1 MNIGFI
7 GLGKLGLECA
17 EAMAGTH
24 YYQDS
29 TFNVSVIGYDIV
41 KKISDKITITTNI
54 KNAVIDKDFV
64 FIAVPTPHDPKYD
77 GSTPTSHL
85 ENKEFDYSYVEDVLH
100 KIKNYITKD
109 QNIILISTVLP
120 GTCRERFIPIIE
132 NTNCNFIYNPY
143 LIAMGTT
150 AWDMLNP
157 EMVIIGNADGTR
169 ELDSP
174 TGKLIQ
180 FYKIIMQKYDTR
192 FEVGTWDEAECI
204 KIFYNTFISAKVGL
218 VNMIQDVAERNG
230 NINCDIVANAI
241 AKCTQ
246 RIMGEA
252 YMKPGMGDGGPCHPR
267 DNIALRYL
275 AEKLDLGYDLFDAIM
290 TAREVQAK
298 RMAEK
303 LISFNMPIVILGKS
317 FKPDVEFTDGSSS
330 MLVGHYVKELAP
342 HLDLYYDENPQN
354 TFEPI
359 TEEIHDIPCV
369 YLLGHRGKHH
379 NFTFNWDSI
388 IVDPWREFTT
398 DNHHNSLIG
407 IKKVIHYGNTRSFD
421 YKWLQF

>member
-1 MNIGFI
+1 MKIGFI

-17 EAMAGTH
+17 EAMVDKGI
-24 YYQDS
+24 
-29 TFNVSVIGYDIV
+29 SVTGYDIKEKES
-41 KKISDKITITTNI
+41 KKVTIVSNI
-54 KNAVIDKDFV
+54 KDAVVNMDFI
-64 FIAVPTPHDPKYD
+64 FIATQTPHDPKYD
-77 GSTPTSHL
+77 GSIPSSHL
-85 ENKEFDYSYVEDVLH
+85 PNRDFDYSYVKDVLH
-100 KIKNYITKD
+100 EIKNIITKN
-109 QNIILISTVLP
+109 QVVVLISTVLP
-120 GTCRERFIPIIE
+120 GTCREQFMSILE
-132 NTNCNFIYNPY
+132 LGTNFIYNPY

-150 AWDMLNP
+150 TWDMLNP
-157 EMVIIGNADGTR
+157 EMVIIGNA
-169 ELDSP
+169 
-174 TGKLIQ
+174 TGKQDDVTSNLID
-180 FYKIIMQKYDTR
+180 FYNIILEKENIR

-204 KIFYNTFISAKVGL
+204 KIFYNTFISAKIGL

-303 LISFNMPIVILGKS
+303 LISFDMPVVILGKS
-317 FKPDVEFTDGSSS
+317 FKPGVEYIDGSNS

-369 YLLGHRGKHH
+369 YLLGHRGKHYDF
-379 NFTFNWDSI
+379 NFNWNSI
-388 IVDPWREFTT
+388 VVDPWREFKT
-398 DNHHNSLIG
+398 DALG
-407 IKKVIHYGNTRSFD
+407 IKQIIYYGNTR
-421 YKWLQF
+421 

>member
-1 MNIGFI
+1 MKIGFI

-29 TFNVSVIGYDIV
+29 TFNVSVTGYDVV
-41 KKISDKITITTNI
+41 KRISNKITITTDI

-85 ENKEFDYSYVEDVLH
+85 ENKDFDYSYVEDVLH
-100 KIKNYITKD
+100 KIKDIMSKD
-109 QNIILISTVLP
+109 QPIVLISTVLP
-120 GTCRERFIPIIE
+120 GTCREKFIPILG
-132 NTNCNFIYNPY
+132 TGANFIYNPY

-157 EMVIIGNADGTR
+157 EMVVIGNVDGNQ
-169 ELDSP
+169 EVNSP
-174 TGKLIQ
+174 TRKLIQ
-180 FYKIIMQKYDTR
+180 FYTIIMQKYDTR
-192 FEVGTWDEAECI
+192 FEIGTWDEAECI

-230 NINCDIVANAI
+230 NMNCDVVANAI
-241 AKCTQ
+241 ANSTQ
-246 RIMGEA
+246 RIMGKA

-303 LISFNMPIVILGKS
+303 LISFDMPIVILGKS

-369 YLLGHRGKHH
+369 YLLGHRGKHYD
-379 NFTFNWDSI
+379 FDFNWNSI
-388 IVDPWREFTT
+388 VVDPWREFKT
-398 DNHHNSLIG
+398 DGLG
-407 IKKVIHYGNTRSFD
+407 IKQIIYYGNTR
-421 YKWLQF
+421 

>member
-1 MNIGFI
+1 MKIGFI

-29 TFNVSVIGYDIV
+29 TINMSVTGYDVV
-41 KKISDKITITTNI
+41 KRTSNKITITDDI
-54 KNAVIDKDFV
+54 KNTVIDKDFV
-64 FIAVPTPHDPKYD
+64 FIAVQTPHDPKYD
-77 GSTPTSHL
+77 GSFPTSHL
-85 ENKEFDYSYVEDVLH
+85 ENKEFDYSHVEDVLH
-100 KIKNYITKD
+100 KIKHIVTKD
-109 QNIILISTVLP
+109 QPVVLISTVLP
-120 GTCRERFIPIIE
+120 GTCRERFIPIIGA
-132 NTNCNFIYNPY
+132 NFIYNPY

-150 AWDMLNP
+150 TWDMLNP
-157 EMVIIGNADGTR
+157 EMVIIGNADGNK
-169 ELDSP
+169 EFESP

-180 FYKIIMQKYDTR
+180 FYKIIMQKQNAR
-192 FEVGTWDEAECI
+192 IEVGTWDEAECI
-204 KIFYNTFISAKVGL
+204 KIFYNTFISAKIGL

-298 RMAEK
+298 RLAEK
-303 LISFNMPIVILGKS
+303 LISFDMPVVILGKS
-317 FKPDVEFTDGSSS
+317 FKPGVKYTEGSNS

-342 HLDLYYDENPQN
+342 HLDLYYDENPPN

-369 YLLGHRGKHH
+369 YLLGHRGKHYDF
-379 NFTFNWDSI
+379 NFNWNSI
-388 IVDPWREFTT
+388 VVDPWREFKTE
-398 DNHHNSLIG
+398 SLG
-407 IKKVIHYGNTRSFD
+407 IRKIIYYGNTRSG
-421 YKWLQF
+421 

>member
-1 MNIGFI
+1 MKIGFI

-17 EAMAGTH
+17 EAIADIH
-24 YYQDS
+24 YYQDP
-29 TFNVSVIGYDIV
+29 TFNMSVTGYDVV
-41 KKISDKITITTNI
+41 KRNSDKITITDNI
-54 KNAVIDKDFV
+54 ENTVIDKDFV
-64 FIAVPTPHDPKYD
+64 FIAVQTPHDPKYD
-77 GSTPTSHL
+77 GSIPTSHL
-85 ENKEFDYSYVEDVLH
+85 ENKDFDYSYVEDVLH
-100 KIKNYITKD
+100 KIKDIISKD
-109 QNIILISTVLP
+109 QLVILISTVLP
-120 GTCRERFIPIIE
+120 GTCRKRFIPILGPGA
-132 NTNCNFIYNPY
+132 NFIYNPY

-150 AWDMLNP
+150 AWDLLNP
-157 EMVIIGNADGTR
+157 EMVIIGNADGTQDF
-169 ELDSP
+169 DSP

-180 FYKIIMQKYDTR
+180 FYKIIMQKQNAR
-192 FEVGTWDEAECI
+192 IEVGTWDEAECI
-204 KIFYNTFISAKVGL
+204 KIFYNTFISAKVSL

-230 NINCDIVANAI
+230 NINCDVVANAI

-246 RIMGEA
+246 RIMSET

-303 LISFNMPIVILGKS
+303 LISFNMPVVILGKS
-317 FKPDVEFTDGSSS
+317 FKPGVEYIDGSSS

-369 YLLGHRGKHH
+369 YLLGHRGRH
-379 NFTFNWDSI
+379 NDFNFNWNSI
-388 IVDPWREFTT
+388 VVDPWREFRT
-398 DNHHNSLIG
+398 NNLNIRK
-407 IKKVIHYGNTRSFD
+407 IIYYGHT
-421 YKWLQF
+421 